1 MKGGIS
7 RGAMVKATMKY
18 EGNTYDIIQFGV
30 RLRVIDRMTDRSLDS
45 KGYISLTDIR
55 FAYPGSQITGA

>member
-1 MKGGIS
+1 
-7 RGAMVKATMKY
+7 MVKATMKY